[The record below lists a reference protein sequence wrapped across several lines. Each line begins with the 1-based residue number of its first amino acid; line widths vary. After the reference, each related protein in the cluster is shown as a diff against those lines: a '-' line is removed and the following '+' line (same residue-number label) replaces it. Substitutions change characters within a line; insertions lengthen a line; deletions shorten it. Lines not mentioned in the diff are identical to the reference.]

1 MFFMKTN
8 YENLDWT
15 GLKQDSV
22 LVLSSDNNIHTYI
35 HIYIP

>member
-1 MFFMKTN
+1 MFFMKTD

-22 LVLSSDNNIHTYI
+22 LVLSSDNNKKFTE
-35 HIYIP
+35 